1 LQISLVLHTIAQ
13 MSLKHELQD
22 IISGNGSVRHGKAIR
37 AIADYLSGKKE
48 TISTAEK
55 EQLGKEQETQ
65 ILIDFIEAEG
75 LWVQDLD
82 ESKYIGEGAEQKIYE
97 HADPNFVIKLND
109 RIFYALWED
118 YFNSLLIHNFFFP
131 HLSYEL
137 LGFCRKQGALFS
149 VVKQPYVKAT
159 ETTNLDHVRDF
170 LSVNGFI
177 NKKGNDYFHP
187 DLGLILE
194 DLHDANVLS
203 RDGTLQFIDTIFF
216 LMPSFFERE

>member
-1 LQISLVLHTIAQ
+1 

-37 AIADYLSGKKE
+37 AVADYLRRKKE
-48 TISTAEK
+48 TISGIEK
-55 EQLGKEQETQ
+55 EQFDKEQETQ
-65 ILIDFIEAEG
+65 ILIDFIEAEN
-75 LWVQDLD
+75 LWFPDFD
-82 ESKYIGEGAEQKIYE
+82 DSKYIGEGAEQKIYE
-97 HADPNFVIKLND
+97 YADTNFVIKLND
-109 RIFYALWED
+109 GVFYALWED

-137 LGFCRKQGALFS
+137 LGFYRLNAVLFS

-170 LSVNGFI
+170 LSTNGFI

-194 DLHDANVLS
+194 DLHDENVLS
-203 RDGTLQFIDTIFF
+203 RDGTLQFVDTVFF